1 MPRGFLRFLRSN
13 TLALLALFIALGGTT
28 YAATA
33 LPKNSV
39 GTKQLKKNA
48 VTAVKIKNG
57 NVTNGKIGKNA
68 VTGAKVKDNSLTG
81 ADVLESSLAT
91 VPSATNATHATTAD
105 TATNANALGGV
116 GPNGY
121 QKVPATAQHYTIP
134 ATALLD
140 QDAAGRAEVTG
151 NPLELCTQSGGDRL
165 QAAVHLPQGVTV
177 TNWAV
182 DYRDDSGAAGSN
194 GQTWL
199 TRVPLFGKGGA
210 YADMFTVAM
219 ANTATAGATASVNTS
234 TPFGPTAGLEVI
246 DNTRYAYTVIT
257 APAGAAAVCSLNIT
271 YTVPQGFAA
280 TAHTLKPS
288 GGKPSNG

>member
-91 VPSATNATHATTAD
+91 VPSATNATHATASDTAT
-105 TATNANALGGV
+105 TATNATTVGGLA
-116 GPNGY
+116 P
-121 QKVPATAQHYTIP
+121 
-134 ATALLD
+134 
-140 QDAAGRAEVTG
+140 
-151 NPLELCTQSGGDRL
+151 S
-165 QAAVHLPQGVTV
+165 
-177 TNWAV
+177 
-182 DYRDDSGAAGSN
+182 S
-194 GQTWL
+194 L
-199 TRVPLFGKGGA
+199 TRVA
-210 YADMFTVAM
+210 T
-219 ANTATAGATASVNTS
+219 ANLNGDHFVGTATTTDMTSVTLNVPVRSNVLVTATGGLIASSPAACPCVLQEHLRT
-234 TPFGPTAGLEVI
+234 TGETAATG
-246 DNTRYAYTVIT
+246 T
-257 APAGAAAVCSLNIT
+257 APTFIQNINIGEAAASFIGGFDRLPFSVSRVFKANPGSNT
-271 YTVPQGFAA
+271 YFFTLVKQTTNASPTTTTLG
-280 TAHTLKPS
+280 TAHITLTAQTSPFNGDGTTAAPDRKPIQAVGAS
-288 GGKPSNG
+288 AR